1 MIQLLKRLFSRRK
14 STGGMNAMP
23 YAKAVDVAAQ
33 DDNLKIVFL
42 NPLLML
48 LAGAEKQKGS
58 PLTKREVFAVRDSA
72 NCLVMPAEKARAF
85 GAALGMFNDLHQ
97 INPRRC
103 WTEWQQLRDQVQLE

>member
-1 MIQLLKRLFSRRK
+1 MFALLRKLFSRKK
-14 STGGMNAMP
+14 SGLDAMP
-23 YAKAVDVAAQ
+23 YAKAVDVAAK
-33 DDNLKIVFL
+33 DENLQIVFL
-42 NPLLML
+42 NPLIML

-72 NCLVMPAEKARAF
+72 SCLVMPAEKARAF